1 MAQTQHQTDT
11 AEFLGNI
18 ADTLAH
24 RKETVRTE
32 FLSLNDRLSE
42 GLTLLESLKKHIE
55 VLKSLPATSEL
66 LPTYCEFLKEAEE
79 RETAL
84 LNRLEVAKE
93 RMEQLRTEFNVL
105 NSLRPAEGTK

>member
-11 AEFLGNI
+11 AEFLGNL

-24 RKETVRTE
+24 RKEAVRTE
-32 FLSLNDRLSE
+32 FLSLNDRQTE
-42 GLTLLESLKKHIE
+42 GFTLLESLRKHIE

-66 LPTYCEFLKEAEE
+66 LPTYCQFLKEAEE
-79 RETAL
+79 REAAL
-84 LNRLEVAKE
+84 LHRLEQGKE

-105 NSLRPAEGTK
+105 NSLRPAEGNK